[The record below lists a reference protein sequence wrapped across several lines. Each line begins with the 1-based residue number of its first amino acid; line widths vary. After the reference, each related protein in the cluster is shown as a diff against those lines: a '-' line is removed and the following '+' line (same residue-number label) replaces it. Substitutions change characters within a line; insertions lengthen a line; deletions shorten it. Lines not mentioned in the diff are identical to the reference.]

1 MSGPWDKLQLFAKEY
16 AEKHNTDFAVYLGD
30 MRRPSDNWLIEAC
43 KRRRRRKN
51 LILVLGTRGGDA
63 NVAYRIGRA
72 FQKFYKIEERTH
84 AGEGP
89 EFTIFIPMQCKS
101 AGTILATSATKLV
114 MSHHAELGPIDVQLR
129 NPSEVGERTS
139 GLTPIQALDTLKLH
153 SKSFFVDHFNKLRF
167 DENLAFS
174 TKMAAEIASGLT
186 VGLLGPLYQQVDP
199 IRLGEVERSLKI
211 SGDYTERLTSHPTAS
226 NLNDDAVAKLLGGYP
241 SHGFVIDIKEAKEL
255 FKRVDEPDGD
265 LSELVTDEH
274 QGFIDWLIQSQE
286 NPIAAFLSDEPPV
299 ETVETVEEKNEN
311 PSGDGAG
318 AKGKGE
324 SKVRKNDDAKEGA
337 TETAAAGSSRAA
349 AE

>member
-1 MSGPWDKLQLFAKEY
+1 ML
-16 AEKHNTDFAVYLGD
+16 
-30 MRRPSDNWLIEAC
+30 
-43 KRRRRRKN
+43 
-51 LILVLGTRGGDA
+51 
-63 NVAYRIGRA
+63 
-72 FQKFYKIEERTH
+72 
-84 AGEGP
+84 
-89 EFTIFIPMQCKS
+89 CKS

-114 MSHHAELGPIDVQLR
+114 MSLHAELGPIDVQLR

-199 IRLGEVERSLKI
+199 IRLGKVERSLKI
-211 SGDYTERLTSHPTAS
+211 SGDYTERLTSHPSAS

-241 SHGFVIDIKEAKEL
+241 SHGFVIDTKEAKEL
-255 FKRVDEPDGD
+255 FKRVDEPDSH
-265 LSELVTDEH
+265 LSELVTEEYNR
-274 QGFIDWLIQSQE
+274 FFDWLIQNQE
-286 NPIAAFLSDEPPV
+286 TPVAAFLSDEPPV
-299 ETVETVEEKNEN
+299 EPVEPVEEKDEKS
-311 PSGDGAG
+311 SGDGAG

-324 SKVRKNDDAKEGA
+324 PKVRKNDDTKERT
-337 TETAAAGSSRAA
+337 TETAAAGSTRAA